1 MKRVHCLY
9 RVSTLGQVD
18 KATDD
23 IPMQKLEC
31 TRFAANQGWTITREF
46 SEKGV
51 SGFKVSSEDRDA
63 IQELKVAAVNGE
75 FDILLVFMFDRL
87 GRRDDETPFVVEWFV
102 KQGIEVWSTQEG
114 EQRFDTHVDKLMNYI
129 RYWQSSGES
138 IKTSIRIK
146 TRMEQMVQ
154 EGSYTGGTIS
164 FGYQLVK
171 RGRVN
176 KKGIEVGDLV
186 INPTEAEIV
195 KLIFEKTIK
204 EGLGSHRVATFLNDQ
219 AIRTH
224 KGSKFQ
230 SMTIN
235 RILRNRLYC
244 GYVSNKRAT
253 SQHISELQIID
264 QNTFDRAQEILE
276 QRMRDYDQERTVALN
291 TKGTTLLSGNIF
303 CGHCGTR
310 MVTSKY
316 NAHYVRKDGSE
327 YNVSR
332 DKYVC
337 GKKVHKSAECSG
349 STCYLSG
356 TVDLAVDDVLR
367 QYFESI
373 KETPQEKAIEQK
385 YRAKIA
391 ACNSNKKKLT
401 IENDKLTKRLQ
412 KLNMEIAN
420 ALVGESNF
428 SPDQLSEA
436 IKVVQAQL
444 EDINTQLAQTTKE
457 LSDKKESM
465 SKIGYYYDQ
474 FRSWADEFEN
484 ASDEER
490 KMIAG
495 QLIYKVRVFK
505 GYKIEIEF
513 NMGYQQFCG

>member
-31 TRFAANQGWTITREF
+31 TRFAESQGWLITKEF

-102 KQGIEVWSTQEG
+102 KQGIEVWSAKEG

-154 EGSYTGGTIS
+154 DGCYTGGNIS

-171 RGRVN
+171 NGRVN
-176 KKGIEVGDLV
+176 KKGVEVGDLE
-186 INPTEAEIV
+186 IDLSEAEIV
-195 KLIFEKTIK
+195 KLIFEKTMK
-204 EGLGSHRVATFLNDQ
+204 EGLGSHRMATFLNDQ

-224 KGSKFQ
+224 NGSKFQ

-235 RILRNRLYC
+235 RILRNKLYL
-244 GYVSNKRAT
+244 GYIVTKSAT
-253 SQHISELQIID
+253 SNHIPELQIVD
-264 QNTFDRAQEILE
+264 ENTFNRVQEILD
-276 QRMRDYDQERTVALN
+276 QRMSTYNEERTIALN
-291 TKGTTLLSGNIF
+291 TRGATLLSGNIF

-316 NAHYVRKDGSE
+316 NAHYTRKDGSE
-327 YNVSR
+327 YNVSK

-337 GKKVHKSAECSG
+337 GKKAHGSKSCEG
-349 STCYLSG
+349 STCYISDI
-356 TVDLAVDDVLR
+356 VDKEVEDVLH
-367 QYFESI
+367 QYFENI
-373 KETPQEKAIEQK
+373 KGTPQEKAVEKK

-391 ACNSNKKKLT
+391 ACNDNKKTLT
-401 IENDKLTKRLQ
+401 IENDKLTKQLQ
-412 KLNMEIAN
+412 ALNLEIAN

-428 SPDQLSEA
+428 TPDQLSKA
-436 IKVVQAQL
+436 IEVVQIKL
-444 EDINTQLAQTTKE
+444 EDTNIQLAQITKE

-474 FRSWADEFEN
+474 FRNWADEFEN

-495 QLIYKVRVFK
+495 QLIHKVKVFK
-505 GYKIEIEF
+505 EYRIEIDF
-513 NMGYQQFCG
+513 NLDYQQFCG

>member
-31 TRFAANQGWTITREF
+31 TRFASSQGWEITREF

-114 EQRFDTHVDKLMNYI
+114 EQRFDCHVDKLMNYI

-154 EGSYTGGTIS
+154 EGCYTGGTIS
-164 FGYQLVK
+164 FGYHLVK
-171 RGRVN
+171 KGRVN
-176 KKGIEVGDLV
+176 KKGVEVGDLE
-186 INPTEAEIV
+186 INSIEAEIV

-204 EGLGSHRVATFLNDQ
+204 EGLGSHRVATFLNGQ

-224 KGSKFQ
+224 NGNKFQ

-235 RILRNRLYC
+235 RILKNKLYC
-244 GYVSNKRAT
+244 GYISTKSAI
-253 SQHISELQIID
+253 SQHIPDLQIID
-264 QNTFDRAQEILE
+264 QNTFDRAQEIFA
-276 QRMRDYDQERTVALN
+276 QRKSSYDQERTVALN
-291 TKGTTLLSGNIF
+291 TKGATLLSGNIF
-303 CGHCGTR
+303 CGHCGSR

-316 NAHYVRKDGSE
+316 NSHYTRKDGSE
-327 YNVSR
+327 YNVSK

-337 GKKVHKSAECSG
+337 GKKVHKSADCLG
-349 STCYLSG
+349 TTCYISDI
-356 TVDLAVDDVLR
+356 VDIAVIDVLR
-367 QYFESI
+367 QYFERI
-373 KETPQEKAIEQK
+373 KETPQVKAIEQK
-385 YRAKIA
+385 YRIKIA

-412 KLNMEIAN
+412 ILNMEIAN
-420 ALVGESNF
+420 SLAGESDF

-436 IKVVQAQL
+436 IKVVKLQI
-444 EDINTQLAQTTKE
+444 EDIKTQLAQITKE
-457 LSDKKESM
+457 LLEKKESM
-465 SKIGYYYDQ
+465 GRIGYYYDQ

-495 QLIYKVRVFK
+495 QLLYKVKVFK